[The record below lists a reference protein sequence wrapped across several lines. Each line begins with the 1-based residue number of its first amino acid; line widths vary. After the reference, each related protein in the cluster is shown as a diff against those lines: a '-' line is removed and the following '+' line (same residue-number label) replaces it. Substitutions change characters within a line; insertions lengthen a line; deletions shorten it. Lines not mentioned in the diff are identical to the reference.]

1 MSRRPAVRARTRAF
15 SHFLVSFSEKLN
27 EKIHENA
34 LLAQSEEH
42 WV

>member
-1 MSRRPAVRARTRAF
+1 
-15 SHFLVSFSEKLN
+15 LVSFSEKLN